1 MAQRSDPSAD
11 VPLTPQEL
19 ADVRKRYAMLSD
31 SGLQQAYSEALA
43 RCRLDYAVTLSP
55 AARAKLAANLAKARA
70 AKAAQAARA

>member
-11 VPLTPQEL
+11 VPLTPKEL
-19 ADVRKRYAMLSD
+19 GDVRQRYAMLSD
-31 SGLQQAYSEALA
+31 SGLQQAYSESLEL
-43 RCRLDYAVTLSP
+43 CRLDYAVTLSA